1 MRDFKDLVVWERSHR
16 LTLAL
21 YRVTEPFRNEVFGL
35 SSQIR
40 RAGVSIP
47 TNLAE
52 GCGRWGDGDMGRFI
66 QIAMGSASEVAY
78 LMLLARD
85 LGYRSIRLTTRI

>member
-1 MRDFKDLVVWERSHR
+1 MRDFGDLVVWQKSHQ

-21 YRVTEPFRNEVFGL
+21 YHATEGFPKPEMFGL

-40 RAGVSIP
+40 RAGASVP

-52 GCGRWGDGDMGRFI
+52 GGGRWGDGDMGRFI
-66 QIAMGSASEVAY
+66 GFS
-78 LMLLARD
+78 
-85 LGYRSIRLTTRI
+85 